1 MNQLML
7 IVVVLVAFVYFGGSK
22 VPSVLK
28 KNKEI
33 LLGLAGGLVLCSF
46 FGLRLEGFRL
56 PGESDDYTTV
66 QECVE
71 FHGGTQETEC
81 LAAKKAHDCD
91 SMAQLMCS
99 RTSPTNALKHVFENE
114 CGLDA
119 CVPIS
124 GPWREGAGQEDI
136 RLAQQAASGHTG
148 PVPLHLVR
156 HRQQGESL
164 LEGEGGILS
173 QLAGEH
179 GVQGQ
184 GRVDRLLAQQR
195 QG

>member
-7 IVVVLVAFVYFGGSK
+7 VIVVLVAFVYFGGSNVPK
-22 VPSVLK
+22 VLR

-66 QECVE
+66 QQCVE
-71 FHGGTQETEC
+71 FHGGTQEAEC

-91 SMAQLMCS
+91 SMAQMMCS
-99 RTSPTNALKHVFENE
+99 RTSPTNALKHLFENE

-124 GPWREGAGQEDI
+124 GPWREGRVD
-136 RLAQQAASGHTG
+136 RLLAQQAASGNTG

-156 HRQQGESL
+156 HRQQGGSL